1 MNNTE
6 IKFRA
11 WDKKNQWMA
20 NVVCLNMGAWIDVIL
35 QYPKRGSSTYNQ
47 ITENVILLQ
56 FTGLK
61 DKNGKEIYEGDLYV
75 VQDPKVIKTFQVFYY
90 NGAFCGGTCLE
101 ESEPLNWQC
110 DDNIVVVD
118 DFSSTIEIVGN
129 IYDTEHYG
137 RK

>member
-1 MNNTE
+1 MQSSE

-11 WDKKNQWMA
+11 YDKQNHWMT
-20 NVVCLNMGAWIDVIL
+20 NVVCLNMGTWIDVIL
-35 QYPKRGSSTYNQ
+35 QYPNQSPSTYNQ
-47 ITENVILLQ
+47 IRENVILLQ

-75 VQDPKVIKTFQVFYY
+75 VQDPKTLKTFQVFYY
-90 NGAFCGGTCLE
+90 NGAFCGGASLE

-129 IYDTEHYG
+129 IYDTEQYDG
-137 RK
+137 K